1 MEKNKII
8 QDDILRY
15 KKNKLASTLAILGL
29 VFSCLYF
36 MLFYSI
42 NHTSIYT
49 LLVGFSVVLTLAVL
63 LVAFYSSESV
73 KNYKKV
79 FCIVLLVLAVIQI
92 VRIFIYPIQVMKL
105 TTEFVAAQPGKE
117 EKFVT
122 FYFGAGLVPAAAG
135 TILVIYL
142 AASAGCFIA
151 SAVLGYLSAVRL
163 EKHLKAV
170 EAGEIDMDSV
180 LGETDAFTMNSA
192 TESPEE
198 KLIDE
203 ALRQAEIEEEKEE
216 EM

>member
-1 MEKNKII
+1 MEKNKTI

-15 KKNKLASTLAILGL
+15 KKNKLASSLAILGL

-73 KNYKKV
+73 KNYKRV
-79 FCIVLLVLAVIQI
+79 FCIVLLVLAAIQI
-92 VRIFIYPIQVMKL
+92 VRIFIYPVQVMKL
-105 TTEFVAAQPGKE
+105 SSEFVAAKPGSE

-135 TILVIYL
+135 TILVVYL

-151 SAVLGYLSAVRL
+151 SAVSGYISATRL
-163 EKHLKAV
+163 EKHVKAV
-170 EAGEIDMDSV
+170 ESGEIDMDNLLS
-180 LGETDAFTMNSA
+180 GTDAFTMNSA

-198 KLIDE
+198 RFIDE
-203 ALRQAEIEEEKEE
+203 ALREAEIEEEREE
-216 EM
+216 EK

>member
-1 MEKNKII
+1 MEKNKTI

-15 KKNKLASTLAILGL
+15 KKNKLASMLAILGL

-42 NHTSIYT
+42 NHSSIYT

-92 VRIFIYPIQVMKL
+92 VRIFIYPVQVMKL
-105 TTEFVAAQPGKE
+105 DSEFVAAQPGKE
-117 EKFVT
+117 QKFVT

-135 TILVIYL
+135 TILVVYL

-151 SAVLGYLSAVRL
+151 SAVLGYISAVRL
-163 EKHLKAV
+163 EKHVKAV
-170 EAGEIDMDSV
+170 ESGEIDMDSI
-180 LGETDAFTMNSA
+180 LSGTDAFTMNSA
-192 TESPEE
+192 SESPEE
-198 KLIDE
+198 RFIDE
-203 ALRQAEIEEEKEE
+203 ALREAEIEEEREE
-216 EM
+216 EK